1 MKKIS
6 SIFVALCTAA
16 TVFAQAEMT
25 PESVLPKRQSVFR
38 TPFTTNALD
47 QRVMERLNAEKEE
60 AEVIKSPAAVQAD
73 TIKEV
78 IELEADARWEILHP
92 KANRW
97 GVQSHAGNYD
107 FDLAWYSES
116 LTGTF
121 TKKDMVE
128 AKRGYANYVKAYDPT
143 TGGYSAIYEF
153 ETITLKVHY
162 THLIGA
168 IFLLNVDAEITGK
181 DSKTGNV
188 AYFKIHADREQ
199 VFAKDTVELNV
210 PNADVYEILME
221 DSAFVMQG
229 KTADGTKVSVSLLST
244 TFPGEDYYLAY
255 FNLPQTFV
263 EFYENGDTIRYTAI
277 KDDQGLAADAD
288 NADTKQQGKNF
299 DLEAQFLAS
308 DTVLYKVKMH
318 YELPIPKD
326 TILIDINNMLIDASN
341 AADGGGYYIDGYND
355 NYAIELLTNTISG
368 TVESPYVNASIKNLT
383 SGGQNSLIEL
393 WGKVKFTSV
402 NDSTYV
408 KAEVIANDHKLY
420 QISMCSRMDAIKD
433 TIQVTM
439 PGHCIVVADQNGGWQ
454 FYQESDSI
462 AAAVGF
468 IASSILQ
475 EGDYSA
481 RYGDIIPEAT
491 MLYVTKAGGAV
502 VQERLAE
509 VSCSVQPN
517 KTQDTIRLTAW
528 MTTYIGK
535 MYEIHMTYY
544 IAQPKDTVE
553 VTINSCKFSDGRE
566 TNNSWSLYGVS
577 QLEDDKYYFVMLSP
591 RGDSLEGRWTMDGM
605 FRSFEFDHN
614 YQAFYIITE
623 KDEQSTQTTEDF
635 VDGWMQSHIANDT
648 IFVEAELLATNDILY
663 RLHLAVDT
671 RYRLTYDCDDKNSE
685 LDFTYTE
692 ADKCYVSD
700 VAHQSNNMLY
710 WVGNSLHEGDE
721 VALLTQIVF
730 ISEEKDPQ
738 ITIPE
743 GVYPINWSLESGT
756 VLASFGVRDDGAWPS
771 LAGFFEENMVD
782 SKGNIRSF
790 KTPLY
795 FFFSGQVEVKKLD
808 GGKKISLEVNAQNS
822 YDVPIH
828 ITYQGVPVTKTA
840 MAIEQTEQETIA
852 PASKFIKDGMLYIQ
866 RGETIYNVL
875 GSVVR

>member
-1 MKKIS
+1 MRKVS
-6 SIFVALCTAA
+6 FIFVALCTAA

-38 TPFTTNALD
+38 TPTTNALD
-47 QRVMERLNAEKEE
+47 QRVMERLNAEKED
-60 AEVIKSPAAVQAD
+60 ATVAMSPAMAQGD

-92 KANRW
+92 EANRW

-121 TKKDMVE
+121 TKKDMVVG
-128 AKRGYANYVKAYDPT
+128 KRGYVNYVKAYDPT

-199 VFAKDTVELNV
+199 VFVKDTIELNV

-244 TFPGEDYYLAY
+244 TFPGEGYYLAY
-255 FNLPQTFV
+255 FNRPQTFV

-355 NYAIELLTNTISG
+355 NYAIELLTKTISG

-420 QISMCSRMDAIKD
+420 QISMCSRMDAIED

-468 IASSILQ
+468 IAPSILQ

-491 MLYVTKAGGAV
+491 MIYVTKAGGTV

-509 VSCSVQPN
+509 VSCSLQPN

-553 VTINSCKFSDGRE
+553 VTINNCKFSDGRE
-566 TNNSWSLYGVS
+566 TNNSWSLYGIS
-577 QLEDDKYYFVMLSP
+577 QLEDDTYYFVMLSP

-605 FRSFEFDHN
+605 FRSFEFDYN
-614 YQAFYIITE
+614 YQQFYIITE
-623 KDEQSTQTTEDF
+623 KDEQSTQTKEDF
-635 VDGWMQSHIANDT
+635 VDGWLQSHIANDT
-648 IFVEAELLATNDILY
+648 IFAEAELLATNDILY
-663 RLHLAVDT
+663 RFHLAVDT
-671 RYRLTYDCDDKNSE
+671 RYRLQYDCDDKN
-685 LDFTYTE
+685 LDIDWTYTE
-692 ADKCYVSD
+692 ADRCYVSD
-700 VAHQSNNMLY
+700 VAHQSSNMLY
-710 WVGNSLHEGDE
+710 WVGNSFHEGDPI
-721 VALLTQIVF
+721 ALLTQIVF
-730 ISEEKDPQ
+730 FSDEKDPQ

-743 GVYPINWSLESGT
+743 GIYPINWSQESGT
-756 VLASFGVRDDGAWPS
+756 VLASYGVQDGGAYPS
-771 LAGFFEENMVD
+771 LAAYFD
-782 SKGNIRSF
+782 STMIKNGNVTDLY
-790 KTPLY
+790 KPLY
-795 FFFSGQVEVKKLD
+795 FFFGGQVEVKKLD
-808 GGKKISLEVNAQNS
+808 GGKKISVEVNALNS

-828 ITYQGVPVTKTA
+828 ITYEGVPVTNSA
-840 MAIEQTEQETIA
+840 LAIENVENDAIS
-852 PASKFIKDGMLYIQ
+852 PATKFIKDGMLYIQ

-875 GSVVR
+875 GGVVSK